1 LNGGTLMLELLE
13 LKDLI
18 RDIPD
23 FPSPG
28 IIFRD
33 ITTVL
38 KDPKG
43 LRVAVDA
50 IAENL
55 QGIEYDIVLG
65 PESRGFIFGVPLAYK
80 MGKGFVPARKIGK
93 LPAPTARKAYALEY
107 GEAEIEIHKDAIVP
121 GQKVV
126 IIDDLLA
133 TGGTAKAVADLA
145 TELGAEV
152 VGLSFLIE
160 LEALNGRAL
169 LDGYNVKSL
178 LVY

>member
-1 LNGGTLMLELLE
+1 MLD
-13 LKDLI
+13 LKELI

-28 IIFRD
+28 IVFRD
-33 ITTVL
+33 ITTIL

-43 LRVAVDA
+43 LTVAVDA
-50 IAENL
+50 IADSL
-55 QGIEYDIVLG
+55 KGVEYDLVLG

-107 GEAEIEIHKDAIVP
+107 GEAEIEIHRDAIIP
-121 GQKVV
+121 GQKIV
-126 IIDDLLA
+126 IVDDLLA

-152 VGLSFLIE
+152 VGLTFLIE

-169 LDGYNVKSL
+169 LTDYNVQSL